1 MKIAEKHRAARQ
13 HILQAAKPLIGLR
26 GFSAVGLAQILDVA
40 GIPKG
45 SFYHYF
51 ESKEAFGE
59 ELLRTYIEDYL
70 LMMDDLLKK
79 GDGNAAQKLTRY
91 CQFWRDTHLEGQV
104 GDKCLIV
111 KLAAEV
117 SDLSERMRAILEVGT
132 TTVIDR
138 LGTVITQGQAEG
150 SVGNQQTPQMLA
162 AVLYQLWLGATLM
175 VKITRNAQ
183 SFDHAW
189 EATRRLLDI

>member
-70 LMMDDLLKK
+70 LMMEDLLKK

-150 SVGNQQTPQMLA
+150 SVGNLQTPQMLA
-162 AVLYQLWLGATLM
+162 AALYQLWLGATLM

>member
-70 LMMDDLLKK
+70 LMMEDLLKK

-104 GDKCLIV
+104 GGKCLIV

-138 LGTVITQGQAEG
+138 LSTVITQGQAEG

-162 AVLYQLWLGATLM
+162 AALYQLWLGATLM

>member
-70 LMMDDLLKK
+70 LMMEDLLKK

-104 GDKCLIV
+104 GGKCLIV

-162 AVLYQLWLGATLM
+162 AALYQLWLGATLM